1 MCTVGMSFCK
11 STIPDGQFKQK
22 PKLLFQLSEN
32 EKNVQIQELS
42 SALEEQKLA
51 KDTKLEEVKTKLQQK
66 EREFEVLT
74 QEMFKRSK
82 SKFHE
87 IDVLKKQLAEAERN
101 LSRSIGK
108 ANF

>member
-1 MCTVGMSFCK
+1 M
-11 STIPDGQFKQK
+11 
-22 PKLLFQLSEN
+22 
-32 EKNVQIQELS
+32 
-42 SALEEQKLA
+42 
-51 KDTKLEEVKTKLQQK
+51 TKLQQK

-108 ANF
+108 ANFFIYSGVNFFPTEFPMV